1 MIKLKRIVSA
11 FLAILQP
18 KSEKLEVETYGL
30 TDSEFSLEKTEEI
43 LGWLLK
49 VLIKTGYIG
58 KSYLVFD
65 HGNED
70 WEDLILKAI
79 LREEPMFLYRLNKR
93 PSPANIGCH
102 WYLTEHPSLRLYQ
115 LHFEVD

>member
-1 MIKLKRIVSA
+1 MRKLKNFVSA

-30 TDSEFSLEKTEEI
+30 ADSQFSPEKTEEI
-43 LGWLLK
+43 VGWLLNL
-49 VLIKTGYIG
+49 LIKTGYIG
-58 KSYLVFD
+58 KFYLVFD
-65 HGNED
+65 NGNED
-70 WEDLILKAI
+70 WEYLIFQAI

-93 PSPANIGCH
+93 PSAANIGCH

-115 LHFEVD
+115 LHFDAN

>member
-1 MIKLKRIVSA
+1 MRKLKNIISGL
-11 FLAILQP
+11 LAILQP

-30 TDSEFSLEKTEEI
+30 TDSQFSPEKTEEI
-43 LGWLLK
+43 VGWLLK

-70 WEDLILKAI
+70 WEDLMLKAI
-79 LREEPMFLYRLNKR
+79 LREEPMFLYRLNNR
-93 PSPANIGCH
+93 PSPSNTGCH
-102 WYLTEHPSLRLYQ
+102 WYLTEHPSLRLYK
-115 LHFEVD
+115 LHFEVN